1 MNKSDVCPVLMLAAA
16 LSACSVVTD
25 VDRAKIPDVLFTPM
39 DAGTRDAAASD
50 PTGSAIP
57 TRAQIAPWGFDL
69 AGMDKSVRPG
79 DDFYAYANGTWLST
93 SEIPDDRVAW
103 SAFSELSI
111 LVDKQIGDLIESLPN
126 DAKEGTPAQKARD
139 FFAAFVDTD
148 TLDARGIEPLAPGLA
163 EIAAATTHED
173 IAALMMRADYGLL
186 SPIGMGV
193 SIDQKDPN
201 RYIVSIGQNGLNLPD
216 RAYYLEQEA
225 EYVELRAAYAAH
237 VERMLTLIEVPDA
250 AVLAQDILALETKI
264 ADKHLP
270 IEQTRDVEAT
280 YNLRSREEI
289 EALGGFPWAAA
300 LSSAGLDREQE
311 FVVIELAAVEALA
324 AQFSTIPVATWQSY
338 LKYSY
343 VLAHATVLTKAIDE
357 ERFDFYG
364 RTLNGQ
370 PTPRMR
376 TARGIS
382 ALNAAL
388 SEIVGQL
395 YVQKHFPP
403 SYKKRMLELVENLR
417 TTYEKRFETLSWMS
431 DETKQVAIEKLH
443 TFRPKIGYPDKWKDY
458 SALDIEPDDAFGNAV
473 RTREFGWAD
482 DLSRLG
488 TPTDKDEWFISPQT
502 INAYY
507 NPTFN
512 EIVFPA
518 AILQPPFFDP
528 AADLAVNYGGIGG
541 VIGHEMGHGF
551 DDQGAKSDAEGVLR
565 TWWKPED
572 EEAFKSLVDQL
583 VVQYAAYE
591 PLPGLHINGELT
603 VGENIGDLGGL
614 TVAYDAYHLALHG
627 EEAEEEDGLSG
638 DQRFFLSWAQ
648 VWRELARDEALRNQ
662 LKSDPHSPSEYRV
675 SGVVRNVDAWYTAFD
690 VQPGDA
696 LYLAPEDRVH
706 VW

>member
-1 MNKSDVCPVLMLAAA
+1 MNKTDVCPVLISAVLC
-16 LSACSVVTD
+16 ACSIVTD
-25 VDRAKIPDVLFTPM
+25 VDRTKIPDVLFTPP
-39 DAGTRDAAASD
+39 DAGSLDASASD
-50 PTGSAIP
+50 PAASAIP
-57 TRAQIAPWGFDL
+57 TSAQIAPWGFDL
-69 AGMDKSVRPG
+69 AGMDMSVRPG
-79 DDFYAYANGTWLST
+79 DDFYTYANGTWLST
-93 SEIPDDRVAW
+93 SEIPDDRTAW
-103 SAFSELSI
+103 SSFTELSI
-111 LVDKQIGDLIESLPN
+111 LVEKQISDLIEGLPD
-126 DAKEGTPAQKARD
+126 DAKPGSPAQKARD

-148 TLDARGIEPLAPGLA
+148 TLEARGIEPLQPGLS
-163 EIAAATTHED
+163 EIAGATTHEE
-173 IAALMMRADYGLL
+173 IATLMMRADLGLL
-186 SPIGMGV
+186 APIGIGV
-193 SIDQKDPN
+193 SIDQKNPD

-216 RAYYLEQEA
+216 RDYYLEA
-225 EYVELRAAYAAH
+225 DMEYVELRKAYATH
-237 VERMLTLIEVPDA
+237 LERMLTLIEAPDP
-250 AVLAQDILALETKI
+250 AVAAQDILALETKI

-270 IEQTRDVEAT
+270 IEDTRDVEAN
-280 YNLRSREEI
+280 YNLRTRAEVDAI
-289 EALGGFPWAAA
+289 PGFPWTEA
-300 LSSAGLDREQE
+300 LTAAGLDKETE
-311 FVVIELAAVEALA
+311 FIVVELAAVEALA
-324 AQFSTIPVATWQSY
+324 AQFTTIPVATWRSY
-338 LKYSY
+338 LTYNY
-343 VLAHATVLTKAIDE
+343 VLAHATLLTQAIDD

-370 PTPRMR
+370 PTPRKR
-376 TARGIS
+376 TQRGIS
-382 ALNAAL
+382 ALNGAL
-388 SEIVGQL
+388 SEVVGQL
-395 YVQKHFPP
+395 YVQKHFPA

-417 TTYEKRFETLSWMS
+417 TTYEKHFRTLAWMS
-431 DETKQVAIEKLH
+431 DETKKVAIEKLH

-458 SALDIEPDDAFGNAV
+458 SKLEIKGDDAFGNAV

-551 DDQGAKSDAEGVLR
+551 DDQGAKADAQGVLR
-565 TWWKPED
+565 TWWKPDD
-572 EEAFKSLVDQL
+572 EAAFKTLVDQL
-583 VVQYAAYE
+583 VVQYDGYE
-591 PLPGLHINGELT
+591 ALPGLNINGELT

-627 EEAEEEDGLSG
+627 EDAEEKDGLSG

-648 VWRELARDEALRNQ
+648 VWRELARDAALRNQ
-662 LKSDPHSPSEYRV
+662 IKSDPHSPSKFRV
-675 SGVVRNVDAWYTAFD
+675 QGVVRNVDAWYTAFD
-690 VQPGDA
+690 VQPEDA